1 MPSQTPVQRGL
12 ELWLKWQ
19 AKANLNQ
26 SQKQKTRSLGVCDFC
41 WLVSR
46 RKTALTFGW
55 RRCYRRPLAVGVLW
69 KKWWYRQKPDVSDHE
84 DFPTLPNADR
94 LRRTLAPVKCKLR
107 QGLSFTNWIY
117 ILAWILSCVSSC
129 PPKPLESIIREVARS
144 RQAFLSG
151 DPSWVKDI
159 QRTCSDSDAYEF
171 SWCLC
176 MLLSIAAECSIHK
189 K

>member
-1 MPSQTPVQRGL
+1 VFVTFVGWFRG
-12 ELWLKWQ
+12 EKQLWLLAEEDATGDHWLSVCCEKMMIQ
-19 AKANLNQ
+19 T
-26 SQKQKTRSLGVCDFC
+26 KTGRFGSRGFSNSSECRSVKFSCE
-41 WLVSR
+41 W
-46 RKTALTFGW
+46 
-55 RRCYRRPLAVGVLW
+55 
-69 KKWWYRQKPDVSDHE
+69 
-84 DFPTLPNADR
+84 
-94 LRRTLAPVKCKLR
+94 RTLAPVKCKLR

-117 ILAWILSCVSSC
+117 ILTWILSCVSSC

>member
-1 MPSQTPVQRGL
+1 VTFVGWFRG
-12 ELWLKWQ
+12 EKQLWLLAEEDATGDHWLSVCCEKMMIQ
-19 AKANLNQ
+19 T
-26 SQKQKTRSLGVCDFC
+26 KTGRFGSRGFSNSSECRSVKFSCE
-41 WLVSR
+41 W
-46 RKTALTFGW
+46 
-55 RRCYRRPLAVGVLW
+55 
-69 KKWWYRQKPDVSDHE
+69 
-84 DFPTLPNADR
+84 
-94 LRRTLAPVKCKLR
+94 RTLAPVKCKLR

-117 ILAWILSCVSSC
+117 ILTWILSCVSSC